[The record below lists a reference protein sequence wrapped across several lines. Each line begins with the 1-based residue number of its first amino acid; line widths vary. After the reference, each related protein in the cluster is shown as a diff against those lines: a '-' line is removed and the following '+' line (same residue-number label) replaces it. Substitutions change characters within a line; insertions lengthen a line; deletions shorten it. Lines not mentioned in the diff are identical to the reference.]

1 MSASSLNLCSLPVTS
16 LAIFAFLV
24 TDTAQQD
31 PSLGNNIATVAE
43 PGLLGE
49 GGENRLG

>member
-1 MSASSLNLCSLPVTS
+1 MSASSPNLCSFPVTS
-16 LAIFAFLV
+16 LAVFAFRV
-24 TDTAQQD
+24 TDTAHGD
-31 PSLGNNIATVAE
+31 PSLGNIATVAE

>member
-24 TDTAQQD
+24 TDTAQRD
-31 PSLGNNIATVAE
+31 PFLGNNVVTVAE